1 MGGTCTEMDRGKASA
16 LGQPGTKLLDLHSM
30 SMSMS
35 MSTSMSMSMSMCKS
49 SSEQCEQQRIAEHD
63 PPQCAP
69 GTSFLVRSS
78 ACVCANLGVNAV
90 ARGATDGL
98 TALDSSLIVPHAP
111 GTG

>member
-16 LGQPGTKLLDLHSM
+16 LGQPGTKLLDLHSI

-35 MSTSMSMSMSMCKS
+35 MSTSMS

>member
-35 MSTSMSMSMSMCKS
+35 MSTSMSMSSG
-49 SSEQCEQQRIAEHD
+49 EQCEQQRIAEHD